1 MSKIMVFHDKKFLAS
16 GEADNGTK
24 GADVESYEQL
34 MQTVQG
40 GLRLV
45 YKRDRTPFIE
55 KSDILF
61 FIVFPWMC

>member
-1 MSKIMVFHDKKFLAS
+1 
-16 GEADNGTK
+16 
-24 GADVESYEQL
+24 